1 MSTGR
6 INLQGMRA
14 IYLFEMARFR
24 RTLWQSLATPVI
36 TTALYFIVFGAA
48 IGSRIGDVDGVSYG
62 AFIVPGL
69 IMLTV
74 FTESL
79 NNAAFGIYMPKFTGT
94 IYELLSAPI
103 SPLETVLAFVG
114 AAATKS
120 VILGLVI
127 LGTASLFVS
136 LEVLH
141 PLWMLV
147 YLGTVAL
154 AFSLAGFIIGV
165 WAQSFEELQFV
176 PMLVITPLSFLGGA
190 FYSIRMLPET
200 LQTVSL
206 FNPIV
211 YVISGFRW
219 TFYGT
224 GDVDIAISLAA
235 LLLFLAACFAFVW
248 WLFRTGYRIK
258 S

>member
-1 MSTGR
+1 
-6 INLQGMRA
+6 
-14 IYLFEMARFR
+14 
-24 RTLWQSLATPVI
+24 
-36 TTALYFIVFGAA
+36 
-48 IGSRIGDVDGVSYG
+48 
-62 AFIVPGL
+62 
-69 IMLTV
+69 
-74 FTESL
+74 
-79 NNAAFGIYMPKFTGT
+79 
-94 IYELLSAPI
+94 
-103 SPLETVLAFVG
+103 VLAFVG

-127 LGTASLFVS
+127 LGTASLFTS
-136 LEVLH
+136 LDVLH

-147 YLGTVAL
+147 YLAAVAL

-190 FYSIRMLPET
+190 FYSIRMLPES
-200 LQTVSL
+200 LQVVSL

-224 GDVDIAISLAA
+224 GDVDIAISLVA
-235 LLLFLAACFAFVW
+235 LLVFLAACFAFVW

>member
-1 MSTGR
+1 MNTGR
-6 INLQGMRA
+6 INVHGMRA

-48 IGSRIGDVDGVSYG
+48 IGSRIGEVDGVSYG

-127 LGTASLFVS
+127 LGTASVFTS

-147 YLGTVAL
+147 YLATVAL

-224 GDVDIAISLAA
+224 GDVDIAVSLAA
-235 LLLFLAACFAFVW
+235 LLVFLAACFAFVW

>member
-6 INLQGMRA
+6 VNLQGMRT

-48 IGSRIGDVDGVSYG
+48 IGSRIGAVDGVSYG

-127 LGTASLFVS
+127 LFTASLFVS

-147 YLGTVAL
+147 YLATVAL

-190 FYSIRMLPET
+190 FYSIRMLPES
-200 LQTVSL
+200 LQVVSL

-224 GDVDIAISLAA
+224 GDVGIAVSLAA
-235 LLLFLAACFAFVW
+235 LLAFLAACFAFVW